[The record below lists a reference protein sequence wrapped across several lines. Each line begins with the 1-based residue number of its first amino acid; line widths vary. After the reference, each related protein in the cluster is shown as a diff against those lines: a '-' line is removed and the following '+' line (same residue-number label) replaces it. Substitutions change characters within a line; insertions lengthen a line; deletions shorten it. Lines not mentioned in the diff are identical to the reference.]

1 MPKLVFIPGLLLT
14 STFFSNQAKVLEGQ
28 YEIAYAD
35 TTGLDTITAM
45 AERLLDEVDGNF
57 TPIGLS
63 MGGYITLELA
73 RLAPDRLD
81 AMVVMDSAAHQDS
94 EEKIKTRKALIEMS
108 YLGKFKGV
116 TRTLLPSLIAPHHLK
131 NNDLCQHIID
141 MAGMIGHENFV
152 LQQKAIMS
160 RRDQFDTLRGLD
172 KASLFVVGDVDVLTP
187 PEQVL
192 AMADATRGSHFVE
205 IANTGHLPPIESP
218 KATNRVL
225 AEFLDKIY

>member
-14 STFFSNQAKVLEGQ
+14 STFFSNQAEALGGQ

-35 TTGLDTITAM
+35 TIGLDTITAM
-45 AERLLDEVDGNF
+45 AERLLDEVNGNF

-131 NNDLCQHIID
+131 NDDLCQHIID

>member
-192 AMADATRGSHFVE
+192 AMADATRGSHFFE

>member
-1 MPKLVFIPGLLLT
+1 MPKIVFIPGLLLT
-14 STFFSNQAKVLEGQ
+14 APFFSAQAEALADD
-28 YEIAYAD
+28 YDIHYAD

-45 AERLLDEVDGNF
+45 AERLLDTVEGNF

-73 RLAPDRLD
+73 RLAPERLD

-94 EEKIKTRKALIEMS
+94 EEKVKTRKALIEMS

-116 TRTLLPSLIAPHHLK
+116 TRTLLPSLIAPHHLE
-131 NNDLCQHIID
+131 NDALCQKIID
-141 MAGMIGHENFV
+141 MAGVIGHENFV

-172 KASLFVVGDVDVLTP
+172 KATLFVVGDVDVLTP
-187 PEQVL
+187 PKDVM
-192 AMADATRGSHFVE
+192 AMADATKGSQFVE
-205 IANTGHLPPIESP
+205 IANTGHLPPMESP
-218 KATNRVL
+218 KATNTVL
-225 AEFLDKIY
+225 KDFLKRIY

>member
-14 STFFSNQAKVLEGQ
+14 STFFSNQAEVLEGH

-57 TPIGLS
+57 TPVGLS

-81 AMVVMDSAAHQDS
+81 AMVVMDSAAHQDI

-131 NNDLCQHIID
+131 NDDLCQHIIE

>member
-160 RRDQFDTLRGLD
+160 RRDQFDTLLGLD

>member
-192 AMADATRGSHFVE
+192 AMADASRGSHFVE

-225 AEFLDKIY
+225 ADFLDKIY

>member
-14 STFFSNQAKVLEGQ
+14 STFFSNQAEVLEGH

-131 NNDLCQHIID
+131 NDDLCQHIIE

>member
-14 STFFSNQAKVLEGQ
+14 STFFSNQADALGEQ

-35 TTGLDTITAM
+35 TTGLDTVTAM
-45 AERLLDEVDGNF
+45 AERLLDEIDGNF

-81 AMVVMDSAAHQDS
+81 AMIVMDSAAHQDS
-94 EEKIKTRKALIEMS
+94 EEKTKTRKALIEMS

-116 TRTLLPSLIAPHHLK
+116 TRTLLPSLIATHHLK
-131 NNDLCQHIID
+131 NDDLCQQIID
-141 MAGMIGHENFV
+141 MAGRIGHENFV

-160 RRDQFDTLRGLD
+160 RRDQFDTLRSLD

-187 PEQVL
+187 PEQVM